1 MGSQLRDLGKPV
13 FNRATVGDS
22 ADGALLGGYSLVTA
36 QSLDDA
42 VTLAKDCPILAAGGG
57 PSGLA
62 AAIATARAGAEVS
75 LLERFGCFGGN
86 LTVVGVEGLAWYRHE
101 APVEAGGIGREFEAI
116 RHVTCSSG

>member
-42 VTLAKDCPILAAGGG
+42 VTLAKDCPIWPPAAESRSANSPTCPADGQHDACGKS
-57 PSGLA
+57 PRLRQA
-62 AAIATARAGAEVS
+62 AM
-75 LLERFGCFGGN
+75 
-86 LTVVGVEGLAWYRHE
+86 
-101 APVEAGGIGREFEAI
+101 P
-116 RHVTCSSG
+116 